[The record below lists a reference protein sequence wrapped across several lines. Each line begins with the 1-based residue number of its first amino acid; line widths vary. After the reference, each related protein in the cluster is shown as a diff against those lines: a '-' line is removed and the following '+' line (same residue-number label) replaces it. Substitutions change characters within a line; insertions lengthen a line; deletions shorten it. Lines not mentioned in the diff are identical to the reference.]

1 MRRFLIMAALFLLSS
16 CSPRV
21 FPVQRDTVTQVRT
34 EIVERLVRD
43 SIQALVIN
51 VLQPLRTAL
60 GVEMPVNSGYRCSEL
75 NEAVGGVP
83 TSQHVKGEAA
93 DIATAMPIR
102 MARKA
107 VEMGLPFD
115 QMGIYPT
122 FVHISHKLGG
132 PQRGQVFYSKDY
144 KGERL

>member
-1 MRRFLIMAALFLLSS
+1 MGTISKNFSFSEFERSETAERKG
-16 CSPRV
+16 
-21 FPVQRDTVTQVRT
+21 
-34 EIVERLVRD
+34 IVNVIATARVRD

-60 GVEMPVNSGYRCSEL
+60 GVEMPVNSGYRCPEL

-83 TSQHVKGEAA
+83 TSQHLTGEAA

-107 VEMGLPFD
+107 VELGLPYD
-115 QMGIYPT
+115 QIGLYPT

-132 PQRGQVFYSKDY
+132 PQREQIFYSKDY

>member
-1 MRRFLIMAALFLLSS
+1 MGTISKDFSYSEFERS
-16 CSPRV
+16 
-21 FPVQRDTVTQVRT
+21 DTAEKRG
-34 EIVERLVRD
+34 IVNVIATARVRD

-60 GVEMPVNSGYRCSEL
+60 GVAMPVNSGYRCPEL

-83 TSQHVKGEAA
+83 TSQHLKGEAA
-93 DIATAMPIR
+93 DIATAMPLR

-122 FVHISHKLGG
+122 FVHFSHKLGG
-132 PQRGQVFYSKDY
+132 PQRGEIFYGKGY

>member
-1 MRRFLIMAALFLLSS
+1 MGTISKDFSYSEFERSETAERRG
-16 CSPRV
+16 
-21 FPVQRDTVTQVRT
+21 
-34 EIVERLVRD
+34 IVNVIATARVRD

-60 GVEMPVNSGYRCSEL
+60 GVPMPVNSGYRCPEL

-115 QMGIYPT
+115 QMGIYPN
-122 FVHISHKLGG
+122 FVHFSHKLGG
-132 PQRGQVFYSKDY
+132 PQRGQIFYSKDY

>member
-1 MRRFLIMAALFLLSS
+1 MGTISKDFSYSEFERS
-16 CSPRV
+16 
-21 FPVQRDTVTQVRT
+21 DTAEKRG
-34 EIVERLVRD
+34 IVNVIATARVRD

-60 GVEMPVNSGYRCSEL
+60 GVAMPVNSGYRCPEL

-83 TSQHVKGEAA
+83 TSQHLKGEAA
-93 DIATAMPIR
+93 DIATPMPIR

-115 QMGIYPT
+115 QMGIYDT
-122 FVHISHKLGG
+122 FVHFSHKLGG
-132 PQRGQVFYSKDY
+132 PQRGEIFYGKGY

>member
-1 MRRFLIMAALFLLSS
+1 MGTISKNFSYSEFERSETA
-16 CSPRV
+16 
-21 FPVQRDTVTQVRT
+21 
-34 EIVERLVRD
+34 EKKGIVNVIATAKVRD
-43 SIQALVIN
+43 SIQALVLN

-60 GVEMPVNSGYRCSEL
+60 GVEMHINSGYRCPEL

-83 TSQHVKGEAA
+83 NSMHLRGEAA
-93 DIATAMPIR
+93 DVATPTPLL

-122 FVHISHKLGG
+122 FVHFSHKLGG
-132 PQRGQVFYSKDY
+132 PQRGQIFYSKDY

>member
-1 MRRFLIMAALFLLSS
+1 MGTISKNFSFSEFERSETAERKG
-16 CSPRV
+16 
-21 FPVQRDTVTQVRT
+21 
-34 EIVERLVRD
+34 IVNVIATARVRD
-43 SIQALVIN
+43 SIQALVVN

-60 GVEMPVNSGYRCSEL
+60 GVEMPVNSGYRCPEL

-83 TSQHVKGEAA
+83 TSQHLTGEAA
-93 DIATAMPIR
+93 DIATPMPLR

-115 QMGIYPT
+115 QMGIYNT
-122 FVHISHKLGG
+122 FMHISHKLGG
-132 PQRGQVFYSKDY
+132 PQRRQIFYSKDY

>member
-1 MRRFLIMAALFLLSS
+1 MGTISKNFSFSEFEKSEDAERYG
-16 CSPRV
+16 
-21 FPVQRDTVTQVRT
+21 
-34 EIVERLVRD
+34 IVNVIASAKVRD
-43 SIQALVIN
+43 SIQALVVN

-60 GVEMPVNSGYRCSEL
+60 GVEMPVNSGYRCPEL
-75 NEAVGGVP
+75 NEIVGGVS
-83 TSQHVKGEAA
+83 TSQHMKGEAA
-93 DIATAMPIR
+93 DIATAMPLR

-107 VEMGLPFD
+107 VEMKLPFD

-122 FVHISHKLGG
+122 FVHFSHKLGG

>member
-1 MRRFLIMAALFLLSS
+1 MIMGTISKNFSYSEFERSETAEK
-16 CSPRV
+16 RG
-21 FPVQRDTVTQVRT
+21 
-34 EIVERLVRD
+34 IVNVIATARVRD
-43 SIQALVIN
+43 SIEALVIN

-60 GVEMPVNSGYRCSEL
+60 GVEMPVNSGYRCPEL
-75 NEAVGGVP
+75 NAAVGGVP
-83 TSQHVKGEAA
+83 TSQHMKGEAA
-93 DIATAMPIR
+93 DIATPTPLR

-115 QMGIYPT
+115 QMGLYNT

-132 PQRGQVFYSKDY
+132 PQRGQIFYSKDY

>member
-1 MRRFLIMAALFLLSS
+1 MGTISKDFSFSEFERSETAERHGIVNVIATA
-16 CSPRV
+16 RV
-21 FPVQRDTVTQVRT
+21 RN
-34 EIVERLVRD
+34 

-60 GVEMPVNSGYRCSEL
+60 GVPMPVNSGYRCPKL

-83 TSQHVKGEAA
+83 TSQHLKGEAA
-93 DIATAMPIR
+93 DIATAMPLR

-122 FVHISHKLGG
+122 FVHFSHKLGG
-132 PQRGQVFYSKDY
+132 PQRGEIFYGKGY

>member
-1 MRRFLIMAALFLLSS
+1 MGTISKDFSYSEFERSETAERRG
-16 CSPRV
+16 
-21 FPVQRDTVTQVRT
+21 
-34 EIVERLVRD
+34 IVNVIATARVRD

-60 GVEMPVNSGYRCSEL
+60 GVPMRVNPGSRAPEL
-75 NEAVGGVP
+75 TEGVGGLP

-93 DIATAMPIR
+93 DIASAMPIR

-107 VEMGLPFD
+107 VELGLPYD
-115 QMGIYPT
+115 QIGLYPT

-132 PQRGQVFYSKDY
+132 PQRGQIFYSKDY